1 MEALLLPLARVGMCN
16 CVANVTSSNFYMFGF
31 RWVYTLVQ
39 RHIRRLEGIPAEF
52 DESAAEA
59 NEEFDEEA
67 SLLPSRSV

>member
-1 MEALLLPLARVGMCN
+1 
-16 CVANVTSSNFYMFGF
+16 MFGF

-59 NEEFDEEA
+59 IEESDEET